1 MANKDL
7 YNNTHPHKKVYNNSL
22 TPRPRPQAKPVDQS
36 DKKTPTKDG
45 DQ

>member
-1 MANKDL
+1 MVDKGL
-7 YNNTHPHKKVYNNSL
+7 YNNTLPHKKVQNNSL
-22 TPRPRPQAKPVDQS
+22 TPHPRPQAKPVDES